1 MSWLDRIFALV
12 VSMHRRA
19 ENAGWQKCGRSAK
32 AYQGLRGQGPEMR
45 SRSITRL
52 KREFDREED
61 VLEEPEMRSRSI
73 TRLKHGRV
81 DVGGVL
87 FYVLK

>member
-1 MSWLDRIFALV
+1 MSWLDRIFALA

-32 AYQGLRGQGPEMR
+32 AYQGLRGDGPKMRSRSITRLKHDDDAILAFVQPAPEMR

-52 KREFDREED
+52 KRG
-61 VLEEPEMRSRSI
+61 LI
-73 TRLKHGRV
+73 TS
-81 DVGGVL
+81 GVP
-87 FYVLK
+87 